1 MSRNCCSST
10 NRRRESIPSRA
21 VSSGICCSNFPATA
35 SRFSSPRT
43 TWTKPSAAA
52 TSPTSITANS
62 SPTVRRT
69 RCANSPTCSRPA
81 PCASRSPHPKSPGRW
96 LAPVK
101 SKASAVQ
108 PSSASPSTRLSTTTW
123 IWTTSARSFPGRA
136 PRSAKSARS
145 LRASKTSSWS
155 SPTRIR
161 PTATIWRPPAKRR
174 RPGMTDIFRGFGAV
188 FYKEAL
194 HVRRDFGTLFFS
206 LIIPL
211 LQMLLLGYGID
222 TNIRQINTVV
232 FNADGRRESRELL
245 DRLKNSDTFHVVRY
259 VNSDVEMNEMIIGGK
274 ARVGIKIPVDY
285 SDKLLHQMSAQVLV
299 LIDGSDSSVA
309 GQAINVTTSIGLDES
324 LRRALTNN
332 ASSAV
337 DMRPKLLFN
346 PDSRSPNF
354 FLPGLTAILLLN
366 VTTFLTAF
374 SIVREKER
382 GTLEQLFVTPV
393 RPMGLLL
400 GKLLPYLGIGFFELL
415 LILTFMRF
423 VFLVPIHGSVLLL
436 GFLSL
441 PYLFAALSLGIL
453 ISSKANSQAEAMQLA
468 FLPILPNVF
477 FSGYIFPRE
486 TIPTIFKPL
495 SYLIPASYFI
505 NITRGVILRGAGISH
520 LWTDGLALCLIG
532 TL

>member
-1 MSRNCCSST
+1 MR
-10 NRRRESIPSRA
+10 
-21 VSSGICCSNFPATA
+21 
-35 SRFSSPRT
+35 
-43 TWTKPSAAA
+43 
-52 TSPTSITANS
+52 
-62 SPTVRRT
+62 
-69 RCANSPTCSRPA
+69 
-81 PCASRSPHPKSPGRW
+81 
-96 LAPVK
+96 
-101 SKASAVQ
+101 
-108 PSSASPSTRLSTTTW
+108 
-123 IWTTSARSFPGRA
+123 
-136 PRSAKSARS
+136 
-145 LRASKTSSWS
+145 
-155 SPTRIR
+155 
-161 PTATIWRPPAKRR
+161 
-174 RPGMTDIFRGFGAV
+174 DIFRGFGAV
-188 FYKEAL
+188 FYKETL

-245 DRLKNSDTFHVVRY
+245 DRLKNSDTFRLVRY
-259 VNSDVEMNEMIIGGK
+259 VNTDHEMNEMIIAGK

-285 SDKLLHQMSAQVLV
+285 SDKLLHKMSAQVLV

-324 LRRALTNN
+324 LRRVLVNN
-332 ASSAV
+332 ETFAV

-400 GKLLPYLGIGFFELL
+400 GKLLPYLVIGFFELCM
-415 LILTFMRF
+415 ILTFMRF
-423 VFLVPIHGSVLLL
+423 AFHVPIHGSVILLA
-436 GFLSL
+436 FLSL
-441 PYLFAALSLGIL
+441 PYIFVSLSLGIL
-453 ISSKANSQAEAMQLA
+453 ISSKANSQSEAMQLA
-468 FLPILPNVF
+468 FLTILPSIF

-486 TIPTIFKPL
+486 TMPKIFYVI
-495 SYLIPASYFI
+495 SYFVPASYFI
-505 NITRGVILRGAGISH
+505 NITRGVILRGAGITH
-520 LWTDGLALCLIG
+520 LWIDALALFAMG
-532 TL
+532 TFLLVIAARRFQNKVIMA

>member
-1 MSRNCCSST
+1 MR
-10 NRRRESIPSRA
+10 
-21 VSSGICCSNFPATA
+21 
-35 SRFSSPRT
+35 
-43 TWTKPSAAA
+43 
-52 TSPTSITANS
+52 
-62 SPTVRRT
+62 
-69 RCANSPTCSRPA
+69 
-81 PCASRSPHPKSPGRW
+81 
-96 LAPVK
+96 
-101 SKASAVQ
+101 
-108 PSSASPSTRLSTTTW
+108 
-123 IWTTSARSFPGRA
+123 
-136 PRSAKSARS
+136 
-145 LRASKTSSWS
+145 
-155 SPTRIR
+155 
-161 PTATIWRPPAKRR
+161 
-174 RPGMTDIFRGFGAV
+174 DIFRGFGAV
-188 FYKEAL
+188 FYKETL

-245 DRLKNSDTFHVVRY
+245 DRLKNSDTFHLVRY
-259 VNSDVEMNEMIIGGK
+259 VNTDHEMNEMIIAGK

-285 SDKLLHQMSAQVLV
+285 SDKLLHKMSAQVLV

-324 LRRALTNN
+324 LRRVLLNN
-332 ASSAV
+332 ETFAV

-400 GKLLPYLGIGFFELL
+400 GKLLPYLVIGFFELCM
-415 LILTFMRF
+415 ILTFMRF
-423 VFLVPIHGSVLLL
+423 AFHVPIHGSVILLA
-436 GFLSL
+436 FLSL
-441 PYLFAALSLGIL
+441 PYIFVSLSLGIL
-453 ISSKANSQAEAMQLA
+453 ISSKANSQSEAMQLA
-468 FLPILPNVF
+468 FLTILPSIF

-486 TIPTIFKPL
+486 TMPRIFYVI
-495 SYLIPASYFI
+495 SYFVPASYFI
-505 NITRGVILRGAGISH
+505 NITRGVILRGAGITH
-520 LWTDGLALCLIG
+520 LWIDALALFAMG
-532 TL
+532 TFLLVIAARRFQNKVIMA